1 MTTATLLFALILAV
15 PASPDTGGERQ
26 PIMLDFTATWCGPC
40 RQMRPTVDQLID
52 KGFPIKPVDID
63 QSPELAAKYKVSG
76 IPAFIVIDPNT
87 GKALGRLEGS
97 RPASE
102 LAELYNDAKAKYLS
116 QNPTPARPRRETTA
130 SDSLQDDEDRD
141 GRDEEASSNRLAP
154 NPKPWETVV
163 RIKVHGN
170 GAIGFGSGT
179 IVSSTP
185 EESIILTCAHIFKM
199 DGRKPVAPS
208 KFPLRITVDLFDGNP
223 VGPKKN
229 QVHYTNETFEGRA
242 IDYDFSKDV
251 GLIRIRPG
259 KRLPYAKVVPPN
271 RKPTPNLH
279 VITVGCS
286 QGQDAT
292 AWSTVITNPNFK
304 GLSNNG
310 NYEAIECKVAPIQ
323 GRSGGG
329 LFTTDGY
336 ITGVCDFAEP
346 QGNHGLY
353 AHPNS
358 IYSIL
363 NRNNLVALYDPSR
376 AKSATNIAA
385 TTNPSRGPV
394 EFRGQSPDP
403 NDPGRVTI
411 PEPALVGVKPILV
424 QREDTSV
431 RPKRMSWRASEVKPA
446 GIDLDKSADSDRF
459 DTGRP
464 QPEVDPEPVKTETAE
479 LIKPRP
485 SSKVS
490 GGKWKKS
497 SAPLTSVSPA
507 GVN

>member
-1 MTTATLLFALILAV
+1 MTTATLLFALLVAV
-15 PASPDTGGERQ
+15 PASPDSGGERQ
-26 PIMLDFTATWCGPC
+26 PIMLDFTASWCGPC

-52 KGFPIKPVDID
+52 KGFPIKAIDID

-76 IPAFIVIDPNT
+76 IPAFIVIDPTT
-87 GKALGRLEGS
+87 GKSLGRLEGA
-97 RPASE
+97 RPASD
-102 LAELYNDAKAKYLS
+102 LAGLYNEAKSKYLA
-116 QNPTPARPRRETTA
+116 QNPSRPRREVVQNSEQA
-130 SDSLQDDEDRD
+130 SEDREGND
-141 GRDEEASSNRLAP
+141 DREHDLAP

-185 EESIILTCAHIFKM
+185 EETIILTCAHIFKI
-199 DGRKPVAPS
+199 DGRKQVKPAS
-208 KFPLRITVDLFDGNP
+208 FPLRITVDLFDGNP
-223 VGPKKN
+223 VGPKRN

-242 IDYDFSKDV
+242 IDYNFITDV

-259 KRLPYAKVVPPN
+259 KRLAYAKVIPPS
-271 RKPTPNLH
+271 RKPKPNLP

-292 AWSTVITNPNFK
+292 AWSTKITNPSFK
-304 GLSNNG
+304 GLANNG
-310 NYEAIECKVAPIQ
+310 NYEAIECNVAPIQ

-336 ITGVCDFAEP
+336 VIGVCDFAEP

-358 IYSIL
+358 IYAIL

-376 AKSATNIAA
+376 AQPDTRLAANPETNIGRAA
-385 TTNPSRGPV
+385 IEV
-394 EFRGQSPDP
+394 RGQSPDA
-403 NDPGRVTI
+403 NDPDRVTLPA
-411 PEPALVGVKPILV
+411 PEFVGVKPPILV
-424 QREDTSV
+424 KGEEHSV
-431 RPKRMSWRASEVKPA
+431 RPKRMSWHPSDTKPVA
-446 GIDLDKSADSDRF
+446 IHLDQSADTDKF
-459 DTGRP
+459 DNGRP
-464 QPEVDPEPVKTETAE
+464 RPEIDTEPTRPVRVEKSSPTTA
-479 LIKPRP
+479 
-485 SSKVS
+485 SKIS

-497 SAPLTSVSPA
+497 VTPLPALTSPGS
-507 GVN
+507 N